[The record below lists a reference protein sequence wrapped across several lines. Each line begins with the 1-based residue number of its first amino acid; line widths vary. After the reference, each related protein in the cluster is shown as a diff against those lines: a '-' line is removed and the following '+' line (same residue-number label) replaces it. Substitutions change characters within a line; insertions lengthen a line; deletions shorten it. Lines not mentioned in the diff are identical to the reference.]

1 MLIFMKNTNN
11 SERHCDI
18 VNLLE
23 VIKLLQA
30 VVSHHI
36 KLLFF
41 PFEHYYNRVQKMRR
55 KNEGRVSQECSKFMR
70 SHKVLGQIFVF
81 KALAQCYQS
90 PAISTA
96 AMPDI
101 YLIYSLPKLQSKS
114 RLLKSA
120 VCCAAL
126 TNHTG
131 GRAFAEGE
139 RGKKAEEETEGR
151 LSNGKR
157 ERDLQVHR

>member
-1 MLIFMKNTNN
+1 M
-11 SERHCDI
+11 
-18 VNLLE
+18 
-23 VIKLLQA
+23 
-30 VVSHHI
+30 
-36 KLLFF
+36 
-41 PFEHYYNRVQKMRR
+41 P
-55 KNEGRVSQECSKFMR
+55 

-120 VCCAAL
+120 VCCATL

-139 RGKKAEEETEGR
+139 RGKRQRRKQKADCQMEKERETYRCTDRQAGRKSKTSRQIESTQGREG
-151 LSNGKR
+151 GEK
-157 ERDLQVHR
+157 QMPG